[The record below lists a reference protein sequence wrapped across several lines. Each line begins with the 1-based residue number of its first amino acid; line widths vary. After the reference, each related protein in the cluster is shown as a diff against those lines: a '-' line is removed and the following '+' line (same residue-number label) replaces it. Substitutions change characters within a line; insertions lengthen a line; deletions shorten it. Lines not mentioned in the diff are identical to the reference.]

1 MRGIILRRVNG
12 VWRGWSPVVHSCS
25 LDVPIPVG
33 DTANAATAA
42 AFRQRAKR
50 ECGRPPR
57 DTLNAAAVFSIDTLE
72 VHSLT
77 KRDDIGSAWNG
88 AVKAGVLELPPRIK
102 RTWIL
107 FDGFTYVVE
116 LRRGNSYRASVIE
129 HVEKP
134 EVDADRQ
141 VQEVYRALA
150 PLLSASTR
158 RPE

>member
-102 RTWIL
+102 RTWIM